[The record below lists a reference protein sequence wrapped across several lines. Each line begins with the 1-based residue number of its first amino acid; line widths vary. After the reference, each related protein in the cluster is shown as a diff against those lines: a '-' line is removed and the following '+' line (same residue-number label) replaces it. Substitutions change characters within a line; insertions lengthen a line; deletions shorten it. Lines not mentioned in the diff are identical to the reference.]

1 MNPSKLAY
9 RLAESAQDAVPALA
23 RLSSKTKTKILRD
36 VARQMRKSKNVILA
50 ANRRDVGAANKSGL
64 SSAMMD
70 RLTLNEKR
78 IEATAKAA
86 EEVAKLN
93 DPIGVIER
101 RWKRPNGL
109 QLEKITVPLGVILII
124 FESRPNVTSECAS
137 LCLKSGNCVILRGG
151 KEAFHSNQ
159 AIARIYQAVY
169 ERHGVPKAACQAV
182 GTTDRK
188 LVSELLKLD
197 QFINLAIPRGGEG
210 LIRAVVSE
218 SRVPVIKHYKGICHV
233 YIDKDA
239 DMKQAV
245 KITVNAKCQRPSVC
259 NAAETLLVH
268 RSIAKR
274 ALPVVC
280 AELEAQGCELRGDL
294 ETQKIVG
301 DKVQAATEEDWKTE
315 YLEKILSIRVVKDVE
330 AAIDH
335 IRKYGS
341 AHTDAIVSRNAGA
354 IKKFVQEVDSSSVM
368 VNASTRFS
376 DGNEYGFGAEMGI
389 STDKIHVRGPM
400 GLEGLTS
407 YKYVVRGKGHIRT

>member
-23 RLSSKTKTKILRD
+23 QLSSKTKTKILRD
-36 VARQMRKSKNVILA
+36 VVRQMHKSGNVILA
-50 ANRRDVGAANKSGL
+50 ANRRDVEAANKSGL
-64 SSAMMD
+64 SSAMID
-70 RLTLNEKR
+70 RLTLNENR
-78 IEATAKAA
+78 IEAMAKAV
-86 EEVAKLN
+86 EDVAKLP
-93 DPIGVIER
+93 DPIGVIQR

-159 AIARIYQAVY
+159 AIAQVYQTVY

-182 GTTDRK
+182 DTTDRK

-197 QFINLAIPRGGEG
+197 QLINLVIPRGGEG

-218 SRVPVIKHYKGICHV
+218 SCVPVIKHYKGICHV

-239 DMKQAV
+239 DLKQAV

-259 NAAETLLVH
+259 NATETLLVH

-274 ALPVVC
+274 ALPTVC

-301 DKVQAATEEDWKTE
+301 ANIRPATEEDWKTE
-315 YLEKILSIRVVKDVE
+315 YLEKILSIRVVKDVD

-354 IKKFVQEVDSSSVM
+354 VKKFVQEVDSSSVM

>member
-1 MNPSKLAY
+1 MNPPKLAY
-9 RLAESAQDAVPALA
+9 KLAQSAQDAVPELA
-23 RLSSKTKTKILRD
+23 QLSSKSKIKILRD
-36 VARQMRKSKNVILA
+36 VARQMRKSTNLILA
-50 ANRRDVGAANKSGL
+50 ANRRDVEVANESGL
-64 SSAMMD
+64 SPAMID
-70 RLTLNEKR
+70 RLTLNKKR
-78 IEATAKAA
+78 VEAMAKAV
-86 EEVAKLN
+86 EEVAKLP
-93 DPIGVIER
+93 DPIGVIQR

-137 LCLKSGNCVILRGG
+137 LCLKSGNGVILRGG

-159 AIARIYQAVY
+159 AIAHVYQTVY

-197 QFINLAIPRGGEG
+197 QFINLAIPRGGES

-239 DMKQAV
+239 DLKQAV

-259 NAAETLLVH
+259 NATETLLVH

-274 ALPVVC
+274 ALPAVC
-280 AELEAQGCELRGDL
+280 AELEAQGCELRGDR

-301 DKVQAATEEDWKTE
+301 SNVRLAKEEDWKTE
-315 YLEKILSIRVVKDVE
+315 YLEKILSIRVVKDVD

-354 IKKFVQEVDSSSVM
+354 VKKFVQEVDSSSVM

-389 STDKIHVRGPM
+389 STDKIHARGPM